1 MVSNNNMP
9 STDFMKNIEEAIKE
23 YGTMACPNP
32 LCFDKLVSKKKW
44 TKDHGKVLEYQCQN
58 STCAYH
64 IKRQIPLEEESPLIN
79 LNPDAISY
87 NKIFTFFGIALLGI
101 LAYTSYQLYSVNQFL
116 ENEVVENRIERA
128 AAGQS
133 TYSPNLNATK
143 LNRKPLLKS
152 KGVTANNPI
161 EEREELNINGFT
173 EQTRTW
179 VATENFEQGKL
190 NIKKLL
196 EEKKYQAAL
205 LLPQNDFARYQ
216 MIELVGDSYDKI
228 GTQFSYHLL
237 SQMSNFEMMKKFID
251 VFDVEKKYSNVYLGK
266 AYLHLPNKLENKI
279 SLTERK
285 KMQMISLRYYL
296 QAAKNNDF
304 AGQKSSSIKAI
315 NELAKA
321 YQLFKYNPKKSRK
334 HISIE
339 TLIKRN
345 NEAEI
350 QNRIDYVNLI
360 IEKLS

>member
-1 MVSNNNMP
+1 MP

-32 LCFDKLVSKKKW
+32 RCYDKLVSKKKW
-44 TKDHGKVLEYQCQN
+44 NKDHRKILEYHCQN
-58 STCAYH
+58 SNCAYH
-64 IKRQIPLEEESPLIN
+64 TKRQIPLEDESTLVN
-79 LNPDAISY
+79 LNPDTISY
-87 NKIFTFFGIALLGI
+87 NKIFTFFGITLLGI

-116 ENEVVENRIERA
+116 ENEVAENRIER

-133 TYSPNLNATK
+133 TYSPNLDASK
-143 LNRKPLLKS
+143 INRKPLLKS
-152 KGVTANNPI
+152 KGVAANNPI
-161 EEREELNINGFT
+161 EEREELDINGFA
-173 EQTRTW
+173 EQTRSW
-179 VATENFEQGKL
+179 ISTENFEQGKL

-196 EEKKYQAAL
+196 EDKKYQAAL
-205 LLPQNDFARYQ
+205 LLPQNDLARFQ
-216 MIELVGDSYDKI
+216 MIELVGDSYDKM
-228 GTQFSYHLL
+228 GSQFSYHLL

-251 VFDVEKKYSNVYLGK
+251 VFDVEKKYSNIYLGK

-279 SLTERK
+279 SLSERK
-285 KMQMISLRYYL
+285 KMQMISLKYYL

-334 HISIE
+334 HVSIE

-350 QNRIDYVNLI
+350 QNRIDYVDSI